1 MTLLQGEIKCCSR
14 IDQLA
19 RFHIFE
25 TSTVFLTTATSGT
38 NHGSFWLSDSLVDED
53 AEQENAFQILFG
65 PTSYIKPLDFNPE
78 ELEMF
83 EQDSQMCASSNNN
96 GSVSQRLKPTIWRE
110 TGNHFQNIL
119 DLIDAMTDGSR
130 QKVIEKGPGRENKY
144 SNSTHTRSAD
154 NSNNGISC
162 HSTGLELSFRHPNSS
177 LIPGLDYCRKYSNG
191 SADCSCLGKT
201 RCYIVEKKNRELD
214 FLVSRDLVEGASSG
228 ESVRIEI

>member
-1 MTLLQGEIKCCSR
+1 M
-14 IDQLA
+14 
-19 RFHIFE
+19 
-25 TSTVFLTTATSGT
+25 
-38 NHGSFWLSDSLVDED
+38 VDED

-65 PTSYIKPLDFNPE
+65 PTSYIKPLDLNPE

-96 GSVSQRLKPTIWRE
+96 GIVSQRLKPTIWRE

-154 NSNNGISC
+154 NSNNGISR

-177 LIPGLDYCRKYSNG
+177 LIPGLHYCRKYSNG